1 MKVGVLRGEENSFP
15 EALIARIN
23 EKSAERKLSIT
34 AEFIKLETIRM
45 AEPSGYHVIIDR
57 ISHEIPFYRAYLK
70 NAMLSGAHV
79 INNPF
84 WWSADEKFFNY
95 ALAHK
100 IGVPVPKTVLLPH
113 NAHPPY
119 TSSQSMRNMVYPI
132 NWDAVFE
139 YVGFPAFLKPHSG
152 GGWKHVY
159 KVHNEEEFFNCYN
172 QTGVLCM
179 VLQEGI
185 EFTEYYR
192 CYTVGRQH
200 VRIMRYDPGKPFFEQ
215 YIQNTAPMARELE
228 ETITKYCL
236 QINHALGYDLN
247 TAEFALRDGIP
258 YAIDF
263 GNPAPDCDYKSV
275 TAPNFEWVVDKMSDL
290 AIERAQLP
298 VRPPVEYLCSSFLGR
313 EGFDPVERPV
323 AAKKPR
329 SKSK

>member
-1 MKVGVLRGEENSFP
+1 MKVGVIRGEENSFP

-23 EKSAERKLSIT
+23 EKSAERNLPIT

-84 WWSADEKFFNY
+84 WWSADDKFFNY
-95 ALAHK
+95 ALAHR

-132 NWDAVFE
+132 NWDNVFE
-139 YVGFPAFLKPHSG
+139 YIGFPAFLKPHSG

-159 KVHNEEEFFNCYN
+159 KIHNAEEFFNCYN

-192 CYTVGRQH
+192 CYTVGRKH

-215 YIQNTAPMARELE
+215 YIQNAPPMSPELE
-228 ETITKYCL
+228 EKIIKYCL

-247 TAEFALRDGIP
+247 TAEFAVRDGIP

-298 VRPPVEYLCSSFLGR
+298 AQPPTEFLWSDFIGQA
-313 EGFDPVERPV
+313 GFDPVAPP
-323 AAKKPR
+323 AAKTTRGKG
-329 SKSK
+329 K